1 MKTSISISRR
11 KLSGYL
17 LGILLAVIGS
27 MSITSCVGYVGPV
40 PPTTNQYD
48 SRLNG
53 YWQLVRINGYPISGY
68 DVNYMFFNGNGWG
81 VYYYYLNNRRYSE
94 SLSYWCQNSV
104 NNISYYQVNVK
115 YQNTASTT
123 TMNYSFSNGSN
134 TLYLQWYDGGRL
146 QTYTYTRYPYAPW

>member
-11 KLSGYL
+11 KLSGCL

-27 MSITSCVGYVGPV
+27 MSMTSCVGDWGPV

-53 YWQLVRINGYPISGY
+53 YWQLVRINGYPIYGY

-115 YQNTASTT
+115 YQNTASLS